1 MLLWLKNDMMMNELM
16 ECKITKLCN
25 RARLEQSNYTLML
38 HCEYQFVELQINI
51 RLGRLIL
58 EILPHVAFHEV
69 LTF

>member
-1 MLLWLKNDMMMNELM
+1 MMMNELM
-16 ECKITKLCN
+16 ECKLCN
-25 RARLEQSNYTLML
+25 RARLEQSNYTLMS

-58 EILPHVAFHEV
+58 EILPHVAFHEG